1 MASESQLDA
10 LESKIQRALALLSE
24 SREARHGLEA
34 EISRLKRELA
44 EGERERSEVRRR
56 LERLVKQIDSLSG
69 E

>member
-1 MASESQLDA
+1 MAESQLDA

-24 SREARHGLEA
+24 SRETRKELEA
-34 EISRLKRELA
+34 ENSRLKRELA

-56 LERLVKQIDSLSG
+56 LERLLKQIDSLAG